1 MVFALKGRDLLGLDA
16 ELIYFNAWCG
26 SSHGEAGHGE
36 VSSPFFRDNVC
47 HQGRNSRR
55 WGGWIQG

>member
-1 MVFALKGRDLLGLDA
+1 
-16 ELIYFNAWCG
+16 
-26 SSHGEAGHGE
+26 